1 MKNIMKQRSSRRSF
15 LPAHSRKGIS
25 GSCSAVTATEPAVR
39 QRATPRATEMG
50 TAAVGTKRE
59 RRVMN
64 GTAKI
69 PVEEVAGGASDSAE
83 AATSRARRTAM
94 RSRAPDSAT
103 TTMLTIPDMDTAA
116 AVVPLAVVVVDMA
129 MGPVVAAAPR
139 RREDMAP
146 GAAPG
151 EPGMAHRPLAHL
163 MEVLP
168 TEALLR
174 TGVLRT
180 GAHHRPTDRPTDHRT
195 ALLEGVTHIPRLI
208 ALQAEANS
216 RRL

>member
-1 MKNIMKQRSSRRSF
+1 MK
-15 LPAHSRKGIS
+15 
-25 GSCSAVTATEPAVR
+25 
-39 QRATPRATEMG
+39 
-50 TAAVGTKRE
+50 
-59 RRVMN
+59 

-83 AATSRARRTAM
+83 AATSRARRTAT
-94 RSRAPDSAT
+94 RNRAPDSAT

-129 MGPVVAAAPR
+129 TGPVVAAAPR
-139 RREDMAP
+139 RRIREDMAP

-168 TEALLR
+168 TGALLR
-174 TGVLRT
+174 TGVLRM